1 MAGRRRPRLAGE
13 RGRRADRGRAVTG
26 TLCLAPARDRRGRQ
40 PFAGTDPALA
50 GAAAVVADAAGA
62 GGLGGARER
71 PARVGGGRAAL
82 APARAPTDAPAGAAA
97 RPRGRGLAGEEPVPR
112 RPRPRSAHADDRRAR
127 HERIAAG
134 RSPGAAPAAPG

>member
-1 MAGRRRPRLAGE
+1 MAGRRQPRLAGE

-71 PARVGGGRAAL
+71 TASVCCVRDAQ
-82 APARAPTDAPAGAAA
+82 APAIATADAPAAVAA
-97 RPRGRGLAGEEPVPR
+97 RTRC
-112 RPRPRSAHADDRRAR
+112 
-127 HERIAAG
+127 
-134 RSPGAAPAAPG
+134 